1 MVGQV
6 SSQFLATKLDGF
18 GVEASDAGELADCGS
33 VGVVGK
39 RADIPA
45 SLGLGHTREQ
55 EVDLMVVT
63 GKLRVGL
70 SLAYVTFTVVEIWF
84 WPGCHVVILGVE
96 AGV

>member
-6 SSQFLATKLDGF
+6 SSQFLTTKLDGF
-18 GVEASDAGELADCGS
+18 GVQASDTGELVDGGS
-33 VGVVGK
+33 MGVVGK

-45 SLGLGHTREQ
+45 ALGLGHAREQ

-70 SLAYVTFTVVEIWF
+70 SLARVTFTVVESWF
-84 WPGCHVVILGVE
+84 
-96 AGV
+96 